1 MQSTLELNIK
11 SNIHKKTT
19 VKENVFAAVKSCSS
33 SSFKAKTLK
42 ENTMQIYNAINHPF
56 EKKYGISFAESI
68 TSLKELNIAKKC
80 TKYQKKKEKRK
91 IVKEVKQK
99 IEKAWESNTVERFVN
114 ITYF

>member
-11 SNIHKKTT
+11 SNIHKKT

-56 EKKYGISFAESI
+56 EKKYGISFAESN
-68 TSLKELNIAKKC
+68 TRLKQLNIAKKC
-80 TKYQKKKEKRK
+80 TKYQKRRKRGK
-91 IVKEVKQK
+91 
-99 IEKAWESNTVERFVN
+99 
-114 ITYF
+114 

>member
-19 VKENVFAAVKSCSS
+19 VNKENVFAAVKSCSS

-42 ENTMQIYNAINHPF
+42 ENTMQIYNAINQPF

-68 TSLKELNIAKKC
+68 TSLKELNIAKK
-80 TKYQKKKEKRK
+80 EKRK
-91 IVKEVKQK
+91 IVKR
-99 IEKAWESNTVERFVN
+99 S
-114 ITYF
+114 